1 MNKGEPGR
9 QNLHLE
15 DGQGQRLSEVQT
27 YMSMFYTSQI
37 QPTVLSRWAEVKAA
51 YPGSNDAQD
60 LAEGEPLSENGV
72 FRDVTIPIS
81 YKNAIAQ
88 ELWDVEDEGIKKQV
102 WVR

>member
-1 MNKGEPGR
+1 
-9 QNLHLE
+9 
-15 DGQGQRLSEVQT
+15 
-27 YMSMFYTSQI
+27 MFYTSRI
-37 QPTVLSRWAEVKAA
+37 RPTVLSRWAEVKAA

-88 ELWDVEDEGIKKQV
+88 ELWDAEDEGIKKQV
-102 WVR
+102 WARRETDPGYKTVYNTDGQERLELVREYSK